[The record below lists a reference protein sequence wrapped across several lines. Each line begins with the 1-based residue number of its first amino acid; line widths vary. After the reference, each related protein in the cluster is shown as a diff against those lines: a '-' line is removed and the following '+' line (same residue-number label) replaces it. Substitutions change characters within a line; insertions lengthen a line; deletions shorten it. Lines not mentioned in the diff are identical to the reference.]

1 MQGLDIETVGLDP
14 EEGKIRLVQIR
25 NGDRGRVYDA
35 DDADLPE
42 ALRALEGSAAVA
54 HNAPFE
60 RNWIAHHYGIELP
73 PLHDTLV
80 MSQVLYT
87 GTNAARSKQFSHSLQ
102 AVVGH
107 EIKRELDKTEQDGQ
121 WDAEVLTREQI
132 TYAALDA
139 AVLPDLAHTLLRK
152 IDRDGLR
159 DVYELERR
167 VSHAVAAMERNGPSR
182 LARPASLEKPP
193 SRFRRVWPRT
203 VFTGPSPTSIAKIAS
218 RRLLGSASSV
228 NRRLKRRQDYCI
240 ENARF

>member
-1 MQGLDIETVGLDP
+1 MQSLDIEIVGLDP
-14 EEGKIRLVQIR
+14 EVGRLRLVQIR
-25 NGDRGRVYDA
+25 DGQRGRVYDA
-35 DDADLPE
+35 GDPEVPE
-42 ALRALEGSAAVA
+42 ALRALDKPIA

-60 RNWIAHHYGIELP
+60 RSWITRHYGVDLP
-73 PLHDTLV
+73 NLHDTMV

-102 AVVGH
+102 AVAGR
-107 EIKRELDKTEQDGQ
+107 EIKRELGKTEQDGQ

-152 IDRDGLR
+152 IDRAGLR

-167 VSHAVAAMERNGPSR
+167 VSHAVAAMERNGSSR

-193 SRFRRVWPRT
+193 SRSRRVWPRT
-203 VFTGPSPTSIAKIAS
+203 VFTEPSPTSIAKIAS

-228 NRRLKRRQDYCI
+228 NRRLKRSQDYSI
-240 ENARF
+240 GNARF

>member
-1 MQGLDIETVGLDP
+1 MQGLDIETVKLDP
-14 EEGKIRLVQIR
+14 EVGRVWLVQIR
-25 NGDRGRVYDA
+25 DGDRGRVYDA

-42 ALRALEGSAAVA
+42 ALRALVEPVA

-60 RNWIAHHYGIELP
+60 RSWIAHHYGIELP

-107 EIKRELDKTEQDGQ
+107 EIKWELDKTEQDGQ